1 MELSFLVEVSFG
13 ENVNAVERSGTQEWR
28 VPLPCPD
35 SACAYADLDSGGD
48 EDAKKAISCHAT
60 RLILKEAGK
69 LEHGNENDSKGK
81 RACRHI
87 AIERETIESGRLKP
101 VKKRTYGTMNYQA
114 WIEWTVTLCTPCMLK
129 AL

>member
-48 EDAKKAISCHAT
+48 EDAKKVISCYTT

-69 LEHGNENDSKGK
+69 LEFEHGNENGSRGS
-81 RACRHI
+81 
-87 AIERETIESGRLKP
+87 ERVDTSQLKEKP
-101 VKKRTYGTMNYQA
+101 
-114 WIEWTVTLCTPCMLK
+114 
-129 AL
+129 